1 MKKNKSR
8 IRRTR
13 SLIGILALLAT
24 ALGCEPLDSDPNT
37 GTGGSAGSG
46 GISASGGSGGL
57 GGTPGAGG
65 TPGVGGMGGAA
76 GADATPTPEI
86 IELDPSFGDDGIRIF
101 SILNNSW
108 TSEGARALTVM
119 QDDRILVAGSKH
131 LSSFG
136 PSFGFAVLLGDDGER
151 DMSFGDAGDGV
162 VHATFNENTEVSAVA
177 VDDDGRFL
185 LGGWSKSSS
194 PDDPGAFSLARYH
207 ADGTVDDSFG
217 TDSVRAG
224 LTRIWDPCAIETKDI
239 AIQPNGAIVATGSAC
254 ESQERLSAV
263 RVLPDGTPDTSFG
276 ESGVLLM
283 EPGYGEEILIS
294 SDADGDPRILVGGS
308 VGETGFDGNLDFAL
322 VGISHDGSLDPTFG
336 EGGMSVTDFGDGSPG
351 RSEGLSAL
359 ASTPSG
365 GVLAAGW
372 AQLLPNLSEPYQY
385 AYDFLITAY
394 DENGA
399 VDASFGEGGS
409 THIDFGSDSEE
420 AIEILRRSNGNIAV
434 IGKSG
439 PKSSRRKIA
448 IAHLRGDG
456 TPAEGEPNTVTAS
469 EGKGLTVRAATL
481 DNHGRLL
488 VAGYVMYE
496 GGGFDIFVARYLFR
510 ELMEGE
516 RSGVQEGQLG
526 KHGGQSNE

>member
-57 GGTPGAGG
+57 GGTPG
-65 TPGVGGMGGAA
+65 VGGIGGAA

-224 LTRIWDPCAIETKDI
+224 
-239 AIQPNGAIVATGSAC
+239 SH
-254 ESQERLSAV
+254 
-263 RVLPDGTPDTSFG
+263 PDLGP
-276 ESGVLLM
+276 
-283 EPGYGEEILIS
+283 
-294 SDADGDPRILVGGS
+294 
-308 VGETGFDGNLDFAL
+308 
-322 VGISHDGSLDPTFG
+322 
-336 EGGMSVTDFGDGSPG
+336 
-351 RSEGLSAL
+351 
-359 ASTPSG
+359 
-365 GVLAAGW
+365 
-372 AQLLPNLSEPYQY
+372 
-385 AYDFLITAY
+385 
-394 DENGA
+394 
-399 VDASFGEGGS
+399 
-409 THIDFGSDSEE
+409 
-420 AIEILRRSNGNIAV
+420 LRDRDQGH
-434 IGKSG
+434 
-439 PKSSRRKIA
+439 R
-448 IAHLRGDG
+448 H
-456 TPAEGEPNTVTAS
+456 PAEW
-469 EGKGLTVRAATL
+469 R
-481 DNHGRLL
+481 DRR
-488 VAGYVMYE
+488 
-496 GGGFDIFVARYLFR
+496 DR
-510 ELMEGE
+510 
-516 RSGVQEGQLG
+516 
-526 KHGGQSNE
+526 